1 MRFNKVDL
9 NLFVVFDVIYSER
22 NLTRAADVLCLTQ
35 PTVSNALSRLRKT
48 FNDQLF
54 VRTPGGMAPT
64 PVANNIVGQVR
75 QALQLLDAS
84 VQEGDHFSA
93 STSDRVFRV
102 SMNDMAESALLPSL
116 MDLLSEEAPGMRLE
130 SYYTRRRDLA
140 TALSSGQ
147 LELAIDIPAAANADI
162 CHQPLFSERYVCVVR
177 EDHPLLKGKRKL
189 SLQQY
194 LQLGHIHVSSRR
206 RGMGLVD
213 VELNKMGHQRNIQVR
228 LQHYLVVSEIVRRTD
243 LALTVPSHWVHKP
256 GLKVLQL
263 PFTVPEL
270 EWHLLW
276 HKSADGDQAN
286 RWLREKVI
294 ALTGES
300 R

>member
-1 MRFNKVDL
+1 
-9 NLFVVFDVIYSER
+9 
-22 NLTRAADVLCLTQ
+22 
-35 PTVSNALSRLRKT
+35 
-48 FNDQLF
+48 
-54 VRTPGGMAPT
+54 
-64 PVANNIVGQVR
+64 
-75 QALQLLDAS
+75 
-84 VQEGDHFSA
+84 
-93 STSDRVFRV
+93 
-102 SMNDMAESALLPSL
+102 
-116 MDLLSEEAPGMRLE
+116 
-130 SYYTRRRDLA
+130 
-140 TALSSGQ
+140 
-147 LELAIDIPAAANADI
+147 
-162 CHQPLFSERYVCVVR
+162 VR

-243 LALTVPSHWVHKP
+243 LALTVPSHWVRKP
-256 GLKVLQL
+256 GMKVLQL

>member
-1 MRFNKVDL
+1 MRANKVDL
-9 NLFVVFDVIYSER
+9 NLFVVFDVIYRER
-22 NLTRAADVLCLTQ
+22 NLTRAAQVLCLTQ

-54 VRTPGGMAPT
+54 VRTPQGMAPT

-84 VQEGDHFSA
+84 VQAGDQFSA
-93 STSDRVFRV
+93 ASSERVFRM
-102 SMNDMAESALLPSL
+102 SMNDRAESALLPRL
-116 MDLLSEEAPGMRLE
+116 MDTLSHEAPGMRLE
-130 SYYTRRRDLA
+130 SYYTRRRELA

-162 CHQPLFSERYVCVVR
+162 CHQPLFCERYVCVVR
-177 EDHPLLKGKRKL
+177 DSHTLLQNRRKL
-189 SLQQY
+189 TLEQY

-206 RGMGLVD
+206 QGLGLVD
-213 VELNKMGHQRNIQVR
+213 IELNKLGHQRNIRVR

-243 LALTVPSHWVHKP
+243 LALTVPSHWVNRP
-256 GLKVLQL
+256 GLKVFEL
-263 PFTVPEL
+263 PFIVPEL

-294 ALTGES
+294 ALSAES